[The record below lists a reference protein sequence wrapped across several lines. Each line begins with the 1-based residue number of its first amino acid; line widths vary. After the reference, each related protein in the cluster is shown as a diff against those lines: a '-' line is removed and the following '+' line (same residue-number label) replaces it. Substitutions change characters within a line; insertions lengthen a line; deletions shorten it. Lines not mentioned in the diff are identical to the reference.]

1 MTSQHHQVSK
11 TFFSLEN
18 SKSSEGNMSLR
29 RFFARS
35 RLTSHREIK
44 DDTFLHAFRIFCD
57 KDSGCVRFEATPR
70 RGPLKTIPIWTA
82 FVTQY
87 VGHRGWMKRVG
98 SQTIAFREL
107 HPYMFTDG
115 YKLPKGPSGKYQ
127 LTFTTPNGKLHYLH
141 ILLVSANSRKM
152 RETSWKPSIRS
163 GFDKQRLQIQY
174 QDAQHQLSYVLFFLP
189 VSMFAV
195 SQKRYKLFCAW

>member
-1 MTSQHHQVSK
+1 M
-11 TFFSLEN
+11 
-18 SKSSEGNMSLR
+18 
-29 RFFARS
+29 
-35 RLTSHREIK
+35 
-44 DDTFLHAFRIFCD
+44 
-57 KDSGCVRFEATPR
+57 
-70 RGPLKTIPIWTA
+70 KTIPIWTA

-141 ILLVSANSRKM
+141 TFPDSANSRKT
-152 RETSWKPSIRS
+152 REASWKPSIRS
-163 GFDKQRLQIQY
+163 GFDKQY
-174 QDAQHQLSYVLFFLP
+174 QQT
-189 VSMFAV
+189 
-195 SQKRYKLFCAW
+195 

>member
-1 MTSQHHQVSK
+1 
-11 TFFSLEN
+11 
-18 SKSSEGNMSLR
+18 
-29 RFFARS
+29 
-35 RLTSHREIK
+35 
-44 DDTFLHAFRIFCD
+44 
-57 KDSGCVRFEATPR
+57 
-70 RGPLKTIPIWTA
+70 
-82 FVTQY
+82 
-87 VGHRGWMKRVG
+87 MKRVG